1 MSTTAVLAI
10 VIPVLV
16 VLAAVVFLT
25 TSRRRDA
32 ERLGALSRETRSRDA
47 EATVSEAEGPSGR
60 EVERSVA
67 LARREAALPAVV
79 PEAELEPWT
88 PPDEEAIGV
97 SRRQF
102 FNRSMIGLTGLGIA
116 GFGAS
121 SLAFLW
127 PAASGGFGAAIDVGS
142 VDDVIDAIDSG
153 SAGFSYFPEARSYV
167 QKYPAEALS
176 RAEAV
181 YEPSILAGMEP
192 VAGQNFGFVAV
203 WQQCP
208 HLGCRV
214 PECVSSQWF
223 ECPCHGSQYNRV
235 GEHKA
240 GPAPRGM
247 DRFPVSTSGGRVVID
262 TGTVVQGPPLGTDT
276 TSQGLEGPHCTTG
289 GGH

>member
-32 ERLGALSRETRSRDA
+32 ERLGALSRETRSRDVETA
-47 EATVSEAEGPSGR
+47 VSEVEGPSGR

-121 SLAFLW
+121 SLAFVW
-127 PAASGGFGAAIDVGS
+127 PTASGGFGDSIDVGS
-142 VDDVIDAIDSG
+142 VDDVVDAINSG
-153 SAGFSYFPEARSYV
+153 SAGFSYFPEARAYV
-167 QKYPAEALS
+167 QQYPSEALA

-181 YEPSILAGMEP
+181 YPANVLAGMQPAE
-192 VAGQNFGFVAV
+192 GRDFGFVAV

-214 PECVSSQWF
+214 PECVTSQWF

-235 GEHKA
+235 GEYKA
-240 GPAPRGM
+240 GPAPRGL
-247 DRFPVSTSGGRVVID
+247 DRFPVSTAGGRVVID

>member
-32 ERLGALSRETRSRDA
+32 ERLGALSRETRSRDTKVA
-47 EATVSEAEGPSGR
+47 VTESEGPTGR

-79 PEAELEPWT
+79 EQAELEPWT

-121 SLAFLW
+121 AIAFVW
-127 PAASGGFGAAIDVGS
+127 PTASGGFGASIDVGS
-142 VDDVIDAIDSG
+142 VDDVVDAINAG
-153 SAGFSYFPEARSYV
+153 SPGFSYFPEARSYV
-167 QKYPAEALS
+167 QQYPAEAFT

-181 YEPSILAGMEP
+181 YPANVLAGMEP
-192 VAGQNFGFVAV
+192 IEGRDFGLVAV

-214 PECVSSQWF
+214 PECATSQWF

-235 GEHKA
+235 GEWKT

-276 TSQGLEGPHCTTG
+276 TAQGLEGPHCTSG